1 MSGRVL
7 VPMDDSEM
15 AERALEFA
23 LETYPDAAV
32 TVLHVVGVPS
42 MLMGDAVGLALEDD
56 VEAAAE
62 DHAEPVLERAEAV
75 AADRD
80 REIDTAV
87 GLGHPTRVIVREAD
101 DYDVIVMGGHGA
113 HSSDVTR
120 RFLVG
125 NVAKEVFRRS
135 PVPVTSVR

>member
-1 MSGRVL
+1 MSVRVL
-7 VPMDDSEM
+7 VPMDDSAM
-15 AERALEFA
+15 AERSLEFA

-42 MLMGDAVGLALEDD
+42 MMMGDAVSLALENDL
-56 VEAAAE
+56 EGAAD
-62 DHAEPVLERAEAV
+62 DHAAPVLERAESV
-75 AADRD
+75 AADHD
-80 REIDTAV
+80 RELDTAV
-87 GLGHPTRVIVREAD
+87 GLGHPARVIVREAD
-101 DYDVIVMGGHGA
+101 DYDVIVMGSHGQ

-135 PVPVTSVR
+135 PVPITSVR